1 MRIFVVV
8 VVVVYEKNRC
18 RTTVSAASDDST
30 TAVAAGSVDDAPDV
44 PGVGYGPRVVLMYG
58 VVSSDASTT
67 VIRQPRKR

>member
-30 TAVAAGSVDDAPDV
+30 TAVAGSVDDAPDV